1 MQPGIQDGYIPAQCF
16 GIMEQHS
23 ESRMSQLSRLGDP
36 YDAHP
41 RTVLR
46 NLQYNAFRTAVA
58 AKLQNIHIPVQRLS
72 RYRSAIV
79 ASSVPLVILLM
90 HLVSTC
96 PAMAP
101 QNYAHFSQCP
111 AFWTAVS
118 YAALQPG
125 EEALSACDEPAL
137 LPWQF
142 S

>member
-16 GIMEQHS
+16 GILEQHS

-79 ASSVPLVILLM
+79 ASFSSLGDPSDALGFDLSCNGTTKLC
-90 HLVSTC
+90 T
-96 PAMAP
+96 
-101 QNYAHFSQCP
+101 HFSMPGILDSSILC
-111 AFWTAVS
+111 S
-118 YAALQPG
+118 AA
-125 EEALSACDEPAL
+125 A
-137 LPWQF
+137 W
-142 S
+142 